1 MVMILIRDIFSKRQK
16 RMRGEMPDVY
26 QYKTIPQ
33 KLRVQIIYIIKEAF
47 ENLRERPQP
56 VYELIHKILCEEY
69 GVFTLDERY
78 RILDNRYQDHAQA
91 IFDFLLQTQETEKA
105 IDVIEVSF
113 GYIDSI
119 ARGRQRESAGH
130 YLVPAGW
137 QRESAAIA
145 EWQRES
151 AAIADAAIAK
161 LNNRFREHGV
171 GYQYESDQI
180 IRVDSQLIHS
190 EVVQPALSMLLS
202 DPIYKGTNAEF
213 LNAHEHYRKQRYK
226 ECLNDCLKAF
236 ESCLKAICDQRRWNY
251 NKKKDTAKRLIAI
264 VFDKKLIP
272 QSMQSHFTG
281 LRSMLESGVPPL
293 RNHLAGHG
301 QGSQVVSVPEF
312 IAAYALHLT
321 AANILLLARAHDETK

>member
-1 MVMILIRDIFSKRQK
+1 MVIKPIRDIFSKRQK

-26 QYKTIPQ
+26 QYKTIPRE
-33 KLRVQIIYIIKEAF
+33 LRVQIIYIITAAF
-47 ENLRERPQP
+47 ENLRARPQP

-145 EWQRES
+145 
-151 AAIADAAIAK
+151 DAAIAK

-171 GYQYESDQI
+171 GYQYESGQI
-180 IRVDSQLIHS
+180 IRVDSQLVHS

-202 DPIYKGTNAEF
+202 DPIYKGINAEF

-236 ESCLKAICDQRRWNY
+236 ESCLKAICAQRRWNY
-251 NKKKDTAKRLIAI
+251 NKNDTANRLIAI
-264 VFDKKLIP
+264 VFDKELIP
-272 QSMQSHFTG
+272 LFMQSHFTG
-281 LRSMLESGVPPL
+281 LRSMLESGVPTV
-293 RNHLAGHG
+293 RNRLAGHG
-301 QGSQVVSVPEF
+301 QGSQVVSVPES

-321 AANILLLARAHDETK
+321 AANILLLARAHDEKK

>member
-1 MVMILIRDIFSKRQK
+1 MVMIPIRDIFSKRQK

-33 KLRVQIIYIIKEAF
+33 ELRVQIIHIIKEAF
-47 ENLRERPQP
+47 KELELFHGTQW
-56 VYELIHKILCEEY
+56 VYEPIHNTLCEEY

-78 RILDNRYQDHAQA
+78 SQSKAA
-91 IFDFLLQTQETEKA
+91 IFNFLLQTQETAKA

-113 GYIDSI
+113 GYIDSLLTQTRGCAYI
-119 ARGRQRESAGH
+119 AN
-130 YLVPAGW
+130 L
-137 QRESAAIA
+137 AI
-145 EWQRES
+145 E
-151 AAIADAAIAK
+151 K

>member
-1 MVMILIRDIFSKRQK
+1 MLMIPIRDIFSKRQK

-33 KLRVQIIYIIKEAF
+33 ELRVQIIHIIKEAF
-47 ENLRERPQP
+47 KNLESGSTQL
-56 VYELIHKILCEEY
+56 VYELIHNILCEEY

-78 RILDNRYQDHAQA
+78 RILNNRYQDHAQA

-105 IDVIEVSF
+105 IDVIELSF
-113 GYIDSI
+113 SYIDSLLTQTKGCAYI
-119 ARGRQRESAGH
+119 AN
-130 YLVPAGW
+130 L
-137 QRESAAIA
+137 AI
-145 EWQRES
+145 E
-151 AAIADAAIAK
+151 K

-180 IRVDSQLIHS
+180 IRVDSQLVHS

-251 NKKKDTAKRLIAI
+251 NKKKDTAKRLIDI
-264 VFDKKLIP
+264 VFEKELIP

-281 LRSMLESGVPPL
+281 LRSMLDSGVPPL

-321 AANILLLARAHDETK
+321 AANILLLARAHDEHDEKK

>member
-1 MVMILIRDIFSKRQK
+1 MVMTPIWDIFSKRQK

-33 KLRVQIIYIIKEAF
+33 ELRVQIIHIITAAFKELELF
-47 ENLRERPQP
+47 HGTQW
-56 VYELIHKILCEEY
+56 VYEPIHNTLCEEY

-78 RILDNRYQDHAQA
+78 RDQAKVA
-91 IFDFLLQTQETEKA
+91 IFNFLLQTQETEKA

-119 ARGRQRESAGH
+119 VRNPR
-130 YLVPAGW
+130 
-137 QRESAAIA
+137 AAIA
-145 EWQRES
+145 NL
-151 AAIADAAIAK
+151 AIEK

-251 NKKKDTAKRLIAI
+251 NKKKDTAKRLIDI

-321 AANILLLARAHDETK
+321 AANILLLARAHDEKK